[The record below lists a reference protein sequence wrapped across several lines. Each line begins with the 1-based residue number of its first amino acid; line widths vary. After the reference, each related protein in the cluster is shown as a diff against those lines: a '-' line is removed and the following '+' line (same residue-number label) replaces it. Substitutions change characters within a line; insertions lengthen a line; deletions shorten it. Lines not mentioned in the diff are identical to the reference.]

1 MHKAWGCRIRV
12 WGYQLCCRTPGSSC
26 VLVGTAP
33 GWQSCT
39 GDQRLAQEGSQP
51 LGHGQFL
58 NPSRDLWAAQDDGAH
73 TSPWRGCELSSFPQ
87 LTTYTEI
94 FLRSPPCAPT
104 HPTTLSP
111 VPEQWNPSVAA
122 PSPRSPPDAGLRQ
135 RFHHFPAAVSLLLL
149 LLRYR
154 RPSSGSGYPS
164 PRCGGK
170 ARRRCPHP
178 RWRRGRGRSLSP
190 SVPAEKMAAG
200 HSGTPRPA
208 TTATPGPVA
217 PAPPR
222 PPLSRPAPALSPQR
236 SPREGVRRRYPHAAP
251 RGGRR
256 APLLLLPTP

>member
-1 MHKAWGCRIRV
+1 MELHKAWGCRIRV

-33 GWQSCT
+33 GLQSCT

-58 NPSRDLWAAQDDGAH
+58 NPSRDLWAAQDHGAH

-135 RFHHFPAAVSLLLL
+135 RFHHFPAAVSCNGM
-149 LLRYR
+149 
-154 RPSSGSGYPS
+154 SKGIFGS
-164 PRCGGK
+164 
-170 ARRRCPHP
+170 
-178 RWRRGRGRSLSP
+178 
-190 SVPAEKMAAG
+190 
-200 HSGTPRPA
+200 
-208 TTATPGPVA
+208 
-217 PAPPR
+217 
-222 PPLSRPAPALSPQR
+222 
-236 SPREGVRRRYPHAAP
+236 
-251 RGGRR
+251 
-256 APLLLLPTP
+256 

>member
-1 MHKAWGCRIRV
+1 M
-12 WGYQLCCRTPGSSC
+12 
-26 VLVGTAP
+26 
-33 GWQSCT
+33 
-39 GDQRLAQEGSQP
+39 
-51 LGHGQFL
+51 
-58 NPSRDLWAAQDDGAH
+58 PSDRFRRPSWARAVK
-73 TSPWRGCELSSFPQ
+73 LPQ
-87 LTTYTEI
+87 LPGCASRCLEEWEKR
-94 FLRSPPCAPT
+94 RS
-104 HPTTLSP
+104 
-111 VPEQWNPSVAA
+111 AA
-122 PSPRSPPDAGLRQ
+122 PHLRNG
-135 RFHHFPAAVSLLLL
+135 REARRARAVLTLLLL